1 MITAVDTSVLLDV
14 LTEAPQFAAASEAA
28 LTAAYARGPIVVCPV
43 VWAEVRAH
51 FDAPTPLQE
60 LFAAA
65 GIRFDAFDEACANL
79 AGEHW
84 RSYRKRGGRR
94 EHLIPDFLVGA
105 HAQLRAQRL
114 LARDRGFFR
123 TYFEGLAVLD
133 PMKPA

>member
-1 MITAVDTSVLLDV
+1 VITAVDTSVLLDV
-14 LTEAPQFAAASEAA
+14 LTEDPHYGATSEAA
-28 LTAAYARGPIVVCPV
+28 LTAAFALGSLVVCPV

-51 FDAPTPLQE
+51 FDAPQPLEE

-65 GIRFDAFDEACANL
+65 GIRFDAFDQACADL

-84 RSYRKRGGRR
+84 RSYRRRGGKR
-94 EHLIPDFLVGA
+94 EHLIPDFLIGA

-123 TYFEGLAVLD
+123 TYFERLEVLN

>member
-1 MITAVDTSVLLDV
+1 MITAVDTSVILDV
-14 LTEAPQFAAASEAA
+14 LTEDPQFAAASEAA
-28 LTAAYARGPIVVCPV
+28 LTTAFALGSIVVCPV

-51 FDAPTPLQE
+51 FDTPQPLKE
-60 LFAAA
+60 LFGAA
-65 GIRFDAFDEACANL
+65 GIRFDAFDEACADL

-84 RSYRKRGGRR
+84 RIYRDRGGTR

-123 TYFEGLAVLD
+123 TCFEGLTVLD
-133 PMKPA
+133 PMRPA